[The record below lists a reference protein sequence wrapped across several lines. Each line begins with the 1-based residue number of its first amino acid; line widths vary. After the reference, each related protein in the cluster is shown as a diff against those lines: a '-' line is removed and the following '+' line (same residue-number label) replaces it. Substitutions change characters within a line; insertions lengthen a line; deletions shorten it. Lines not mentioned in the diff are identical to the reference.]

1 VEWDE
6 EATRL
11 LGRLEEAL
19 AQKDPKER
27 RKALRLLL
35 PRLQAYTVS
44 PLLRRA
50 LENLP
55 PPLLGRE
62 DWRHVPREAV
72 GNFYDEEVGF
82 LWEMEQ
88 FL

>member
-1 VEWDE
+1 MEWDE
-6 EATRL
+6 EATHL
-11 LGRLEEAL
+11 LRRLEEAL

-27 RKALRLLL
+27 RKGLRLL

-44 PLLRRA
+44 PLLQRA
-50 LENLP
+50 LKNLP

-72 GNFYDEEVGF
+72 ADFYDEEEGF